1 MKNKKINHPK
11 LFTNILNINKDIL
24 EVEYKCNEFNDLG
37 KRIIKREF
45 LNLKECL
52 VDSDD
57 DMQNILKKINNIQ
70 LLKVENY
77 IKTQEKVLLFHE
89 KKNNKD
95 SIRVVKESIKM
106 MKIFKGEFLNY
117 GF

>member
-11 LFTNILNINKDIL
+11 LFTKILNINKDTL

-37 KRIIKREF
+37 ERTVKRQF
-45 LNLKECL
+45 LNLKECS
-52 VDSDD
+52 VNSSDD
-57 DMQNILKKINNIQ
+57 MKDILKEINNKQ

-77 IKTQEKVLLFHE
+77 IKTQEKVLLYHE
-89 KKNNKD
+89 KEDNKD
-95 SIRVVKESIKM
+95 SVRVVKESIEM
-106 MKIFKGEFLNY
+106 MKVFKSEFLNY

>member
-11 LFTNILNINKDIL
+11 LFTKILNINKDTL

-37 KRIIKREF
+37 NRIIKREF

-52 VDSDD
+52 VNSDD
-57 DMQNILKKINNIQ
+57 DMKNILNNINNVQ

-77 IKTQEKVLLFHE
+77 IKVQEKVLLFHK

-95 SIRVVKESIKM
+95 SIRVVEESIAT
-106 MKIFKGEFLNY
+106 MKIFKGEFSNY